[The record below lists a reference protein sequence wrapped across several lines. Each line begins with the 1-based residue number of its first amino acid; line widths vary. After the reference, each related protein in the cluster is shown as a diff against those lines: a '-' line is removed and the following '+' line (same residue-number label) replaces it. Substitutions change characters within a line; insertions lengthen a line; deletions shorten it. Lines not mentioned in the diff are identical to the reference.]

1 MNIYTSSE
9 LATKTRK
16 VCDDVK
22 RQGCA
27 FVTNNGKAE
36 IMMIDL
42 SGFESLNDAVHSYD
56 QWIGQRAL
64 EALWKETGSRSMSL
78 SEIDE
83 EISAVRAQRK

>member
-9 LATKTRK
+9 LATKTRA
-16 VCDDVK
+16 VCADVK

-42 SGFESLNDAVHSYD
+42 SGFESLNDAVHSFD
-56 QWIGQRAL
+56 QWVGQRTL
-64 EALWKETGSRSMSL
+64 EALWKQTDSHPMTL
-78 SEIDE
+78 AEIDE
-83 EISAVRAQRK
+83 EISSVRAGR

>member
-9 LATKTRK
+9 LATKTRA

-42 SGFESLNDAVHSYD
+42 SGFDSLNDAVHSYD
-56 QWIGQRAL
+56 QWVGQRTL
-64 EALWKETGSRSMSL
+64 ESLWKDTDSRTMTL
-78 SEIDE
+78 EEIDE
-83 EISAVRAQRK
+83 EISAVRAKRR

>member
-9 LATKTRK
+9 LATKTRA

-22 RQGCA
+22 QQGCA

-42 SGFESLNDAVHSYD
+42 SGFDSLNDAVHSYD
-56 QWIGQRAL
+56 QWVGQRAL
-64 EALWKETGSRSMSL
+64 EALWRQSDSQPMTL
-78 SEIDE
+78 AEIDE
-83 EISAVRAQRK
+83 EISSVRAKRP